1 MKKKSTIYDV
11 AKIAGVSPSTISRV
25 MNTPGI
31 VAEETRQ
38 KVISAV
44 KELTYIP
51 NMMAANMPRKR
62 TNYIGLIIPDITN
75 IFFTN
80 LVRGV
85 QDVCEKYGYSVLVV
99 NSDDIQEK
107 EGRYLKLLYSRRVD
121 GVILTV
127 AGYREEEFSKEEI
140 TLLKKMNIVLIDREI
155 NGMTTPIVK
164 VNNFGGAYYA
174 VKYLLTMGH
183 KKIMYLA
190 GIEGTK
196 TNQEREK
203 GYLVALREAHINWKK
218 ELAAD
223 FRLDTAYQKITQNW
237 PQLKISDKLPTAIFA
252 ANDLMAIG
260 ALKAFVQLKVR
271 VPEDISIIGFDN
283 ISFSDCTYPPLT
295 TIAQPTYLMG
305 QKAVEILLK
314 LIDKKKIKKSKK
326 SIELE
331 TELIQRDSVRRLEN
345 KEK

>member
-1 MKKKSTIYDV
+1 
-11 AKIAGVSPSTISRV
+11 
-25 MNTPGI
+25 
-31 VAEETRQ
+31 
-38 KVISAV
+38 
-44 KELTYIP
+44 
-51 NMMAANMPRKR
+51 
-62 TNYIGLIIPDITN
+62 IIPDITN

-85 QDVCEKYGYSVLVV
+85 QDVCENYGYSVLVV

-107 EGRYLKLLYSRRVD
+107 ESSYLKLLYSRRVD
-121 GVILTV
+121 GVILTT
-127 AGYREEEFSKEEI
+127 AGYREEEEFPKEELL
-140 TLLKKMNIVLIDREI
+140 LLKKMNIVLIDREI

-164 VNNFGGAYYA
+164 VNNFGGAYSA
-174 VKYLLTMGH
+174 VKYLLAMGH

-190 GIEGTK
+190 GIKKTK

-203 GYLVALREAHINWKK
+203 GYLTALREVQINWKN

-223 FRLDTAYQKITQNW
+223 FRLDTAFQKIVQYW
-237 PQLKISDKLPTAIFA
+237 SQLKNSDDLPTAIFS

-260 ALKAFVQLKVR
+260 ALKAFAQLKLR

-305 QKAVEILLK
+305 QKAVETLLK
-314 LIDKKKIKKSKK
+314 VINKQKIKK

-331 TELIQRDSVRRLEN
+331 TELIERDSVGRWKVSR
-345 KEK
+345 

>member
-25 MNTPGI
+25 MNNPEI
-31 VAEETRQ
+31 VAEDTRQ
-38 KVISAV
+38 KVMNAV
-44 KELTYIP
+44 KELAYIP
-51 NMMAANMPRKR
+51 NMMAASMPKRK

-75 IFFTN
+75 IFFSN

-85 QDVCEKYGYSVLVV
+85 QDVCEKHGYNVLVV
-99 NSDDIQEK
+99 NSDDSQEK

-127 AGYREEEFSKEEI
+127 AGYREKEFPEEELS
-140 TLLKKMNIVLIDREI
+140 LLKKMNIVLIDREI

-164 VNNFGGAYYA
+164 VNNFSGAYSA

-183 KKIMYLA
+183 RKIMYLA

-196 TNQEREK
+196 TNQERKK
-203 GYLVALREAHINWKK
+203 GYLAALKKAKINWEK
-218 ELAAD
+218 ELAGD
-223 FRLDTAYQKITQNW
+223 FRLDTAYQKIIYHW
-237 PQLKISDKLPTAIFA
+237 PQLKNSDKLPTAIFA

-260 ALKAFVQLKVR
+260 ALKAFAQLKIR

-283 ISFSDCTYPPLT
+283 IPFSDCTCPPLT

-305 QKAVEILLK
+305 QKAVETLLK
-314 LIDKKKIKKSKK
+314 VIDKKKIKKSV
-326 SIELE
+326 EFE
-331 TELIQRDSVRRLEN
+331 TELIERDSVSRWEV
-345 KEK
+345 

>member
-25 MNTPGI
+25 MNTPEM
-31 VAEETRQ
+31 VAEDTRQ
-38 KVISAV
+38 KVVNVI
-44 KELTYIP
+44 KELAYIP
-51 NMMAANMPRKR
+51 NMMAANMPRRR
-62 TNYIGLIIPDITN
+62 TNYIGLIIPDIAN
-75 IFFTN
+75 IFFSN

-85 QDVCEKYGYSVLVV
+85 QDVCEKHGYSVLVV
-99 NSDDIQEK
+99 NSDDSQEK
-107 EGRYLKLLYSRRVD
+107 EGRYLKLLYSRRMD
-121 GVILTV
+121 GVILTA
-127 AGYREEEFSKEEI
+127 AGYREEEFPEEELS
-140 TLLKKMNIVLIDREI
+140 LLKKMNIVLIDREI
-155 NGMTTPIVK
+155 NGMISPIVK
-164 VNNFGGAYYA
+164 VNNFGGAYSA
-174 VKYLLTMGH
+174 IKYLLTMGH

-203 GYLVALREAHINWKK
+203 GYLAALREAHIDWKN

-223 FRLDTAYQKITQNW
+223 FRLDTAYQKIIQYW
-237 PQLKISDKLPTAIFA
+237 PHLKNSDNLPTAIFA

-260 ALKAFVQLKVR
+260 ALKAFAQLKVR

-305 QKAVEILLK
+305 QKAVEALLK
-314 LIDKKKIKKSKK
+314 VINKKKIKKSV
-326 SIELE
+326 ELE
-331 TELIQRDSVRRLEN
+331 TELIERDSVSRWEV
-345 KEK
+345 

>member
-1 MKKKSTIYDV
+1 
-11 AKIAGVSPSTISRV
+11 
-25 MNTPGI
+25 
-31 VAEETRQ
+31 
-38 KVISAV
+38 
-44 KELTYIP
+44 
-51 NMMAANMPRKR
+51 
-62 TNYIGLIIPDITN
+62 
-75 IFFTN
+75 

-85 QDVCEKYGYSVLVV
+85 QDVCEKHGYSVLVV
-99 NSDDIQEK
+99 NSDNIQEK

-127 AGYREEEFSKEEI
+127 AGYREEEFPKEELS
-140 TLLKKMNIVLIDREI
+140 LLKKMNIVLIDREI
-155 NGMTTPIVK
+155 NGMKTPIVK
-164 VNNFGGAYYA
+164 VNNFGGAYSA

-218 ELAAD
+218 ELVAD
-223 FRLDTAYQKITQNW
+223 FRLDTAYQKIIQYW
-237 PQLKISDKLPTAIFA
+237 PQLKNSDKLPTAIFA

-260 ALKAFVQLKVR
+260 ALKAFTQLKVR

-305 QKAVEILLK
+305 QKAVETLLK
-314 LIDKKKIKKSKK
+314 VIDKKKIKKSV
-326 SIELE
+326 ELE
-331 TELIQRDSVRRLEN
+331 TELIERDSVSRWEVQR
-345 KEK
+345 

>member
-25 MNTPGI
+25 MNTPEI
-31 VAEETRQ
+31 VAEDTRQ
-38 KVISAV
+38 KVINAV
-44 KELTYIP
+44 KELAYIP
-51 NMMAANMPRKR
+51 NMMAASMPRRR

-75 IFFTN
+75 IFFSN

-85 QDVCEKYGYSVLVV
+85 QDVCEKHGYSVLVV
-99 NSDDIQEK
+99 NSDDSQEK

-127 AGYREEEFSKEEI
+127 AGYREEEFSEEELS
-140 TLLKKMNIVLIDREI
+140 LLKKMNIVLIDREI

-164 VNNFGGAYYA
+164 VNNFAGAYSA
-174 VKYLLTMGH
+174 VKYLLNMGH
-183 KKIMYLA
+183 KKILYLA
-190 GIEGTK
+190 GIKGTK

-203 GYLVALREAHINWKK
+203 GYQAALKKAHINWKK
-218 ELAAD
+218 ELVAD
-223 FRLDTAYQKITQNW
+223 FRLDTAYQKTIYHW
-237 PQLKISDKLPTAIFA
+237 PQLKNLDELPTAIFA

-260 ALKAFVQLKVR
+260 ALKAFSQLKVR
-271 VPEDISIIGFDN
+271 VPEEMSIMGFDN
-283 ISFSDCTYPPLT
+283 IPFSDCTYPPLT

-305 QKAVEILLK
+305 QKAVETLIK
-314 LIDKKKIKKSKK
+314 LINKKKIKK

-331 TELIQRDSVRRLEN
+331 TELIERDSVSRWEV
-345 KEK
+345 

>member
-11 AKIAGVSPSTISRV
+11 AKIAGVSPSTISRA

-38 KVISAV
+38 KVMSAV

-85 QDVCEKYGYSVLVV
+85 QDVCENYGYSVLVV

-107 EGRYLKLLYSRRVD
+107 ESSYLKLLYSRRVD
-121 GVILTV
+121 GVILTT
-127 AGYREEEFSKEEI
+127 AGYREEEEFPKEELL
-140 TLLKKMNIVLIDREI
+140 LLKKMNIVLIDREI

-164 VNNFGGAYYA
+164 VNNFGGAYSA
-174 VKYLLTMGH
+174 VKYLLAMGH

-190 GIEGTK
+190 GIKKTK

-203 GYLVALREAHINWKK
+203 GYLTALREVQINWKN

-223 FRLDTAYQKITQNW
+223 FRLDTAFQKIVQYW
-237 PQLKISDKLPTAIFA
+237 SQLKNSDDLPTAIFS

-260 ALKAFVQLKVR
+260 ALKAFAQLKLR

-305 QKAVEILLK
+305 QKAVETLLK
-314 LIDKKKIKKSKK
+314 VINKQKIKK

-331 TELIQRDSVRRLEN
+331 TELIERDSVGRWKVSR
-345 KEK
+345 

>member
-25 MNTPGI
+25 MNAPDI
-31 VAEETRQ
+31 VAEDTRQ
-38 KVISAV
+38 KVINAV
-44 KELTYIP
+44 KELAYIP
-51 NMMAANMPRKR
+51 NMMAASMPRRR
-62 TNYIGLIIPDITN
+62 TNSIGLIIPDITN
-75 IFFTN
+75 IFFSN

-85 QDVCEKYGYSVLVV
+85 QDVCENYGYSVLVV
-99 NSDDIQEK
+99 NSDDSQEK

-127 AGYREEEFSKEEI
+127 AGYREKEFPEEELS
-140 TLLKKMNIVLIDREI
+140 LLKKMNIVLIDREI
-155 NGMTTPIVK
+155 NGMMTPIVK
-164 VNNFGGAYYA
+164 VNNFGGAYSA

-190 GIEGTK
+190 GIEGTR

-203 GYLVALREAHINWKK
+203 GYLTALKEAHIYWKK

-223 FRLDTAYQKITQNW
+223 FRLDTAYQKTMHHWPKLQN
-237 PQLKISDKLPTAIFA
+237 SDDLPTAIFA

-260 ALKAFVQLKVR
+260 ALKAFVRLKVQ
-271 VPEDISIIGFDN
+271 VPKEVSIIGFDN
-283 ISFSDCTYPPLT
+283 IPFSDCTYPPLT

-305 QKAVEILLK
+305 QKAVETLLK
-314 LIDKKKIKKSKK
+314 VIDRKKIKKSV
-326 SIELE
+326 EFE
-331 TELIQRDSVRRLEN
+331 TELIERDSVCRWEV
-345 KEK
+345 

>member
-25 MNTPGI
+25 MNTPEI
-31 VAEETRQ
+31 VAEDTRQ
-38 KVISAV
+38 KVINAV
-44 KELTYIP
+44 KELAYIP
-51 NMMAANMPRKR
+51 NMMAASMPRRR

-75 IFFTN
+75 IFFSN

-85 QDVCEKYGYSVLVV
+85 QDVCEKHGYSVLVV
-99 NSDDIQEK
+99 NSDDSQEK

-127 AGYREEEFSKEEI
+127 AGYREEDFLEEELS
-140 TLLKKMNIVLIDREI
+140 LLKKMNIVLIDREI

-164 VNNFGGAYYA
+164 VNNFAGAYSA

-203 GYLVALREAHINWKK
+203 GYLSALKEAHINWKK
-218 ELAAD
+218 ELVAD
-223 FRLDTAYQKITQNW
+223 FRLDTAYQKIIHHW
-237 PQLKISDKLPTAIFA
+237 PQLKNSDELPTAIFA

-260 ALKAFVQLKVR
+260 ALKAFAQLKVR
-271 VPEDISIIGFDN
+271 VPKDVSIIGFDN
-283 ISFSDCTYPPLT
+283 IPFSDCTYPPLT
-295 TIAQPTYLMG
+295 TIDQPTYLMG
-305 QKAVEILLK
+305 EKAVDILIK
-314 LIDKKKIKKSKK
+314 AIEGKKSKK
-326 SIELE
+326 SIQLE
-331 TELIQRDSVRRLEN
+331 TELIQRDSVRRLED
-345 KEK
+345 

>member
-1 MKKKSTIYDV
+1 MKKKNTIYDV

-25 MNTPGI
+25 MNTPEI
-31 VAEETRQ
+31 VAEDTRQ
-38 KVISAV
+38 KVRNAV
-44 KELTYIP
+44 KELAYIP
-51 NMMAANMPRKR
+51 NMMAASMPRRR

-75 IFFTN
+75 IFFSN

-85 QDVCEKYGYSVLVV
+85 QDVCEKHGYSVLVV
-99 NSDDIQEK
+99 NSDDSQEK

-127 AGYREEEFSKEEI
+127 AGYREEEFPEEELS
-140 TLLKKMNIVLIDREI
+140 LLKKMNIVLIDREI

-164 VNNFGGAYYA
+164 VNNFAGAYSA

-190 GIEGTK
+190 GIKGTK

-203 GYLVALREAHINWKK
+203 GYLSALKEAHINWKK
-218 ELAAD
+218 ELVAD
-223 FRLDTAYQKITQNW
+223 FRLDTAYQKIIHYW
-237 PQLKISDKLPTAIFA
+237 PQLKNSDELPTALFA

-260 ALKAFVQLKVR
+260 ALKAFAQLKIR

-283 ISFSDCTYPPLT
+283 IPFSDCTYPPLT
-295 TIAQPTYLMG
+295 TIAQPTYQMG
-305 QKAVEILLK
+305 QKAVETLLK
-314 LIDKKKIKKSKK
+314 LIDKKKIKKSV
-326 SIELE
+326 EFE
-331 TELIQRDSVRRLEN
+331 TELIERDSVSRWEV
-345 KEK
+345 